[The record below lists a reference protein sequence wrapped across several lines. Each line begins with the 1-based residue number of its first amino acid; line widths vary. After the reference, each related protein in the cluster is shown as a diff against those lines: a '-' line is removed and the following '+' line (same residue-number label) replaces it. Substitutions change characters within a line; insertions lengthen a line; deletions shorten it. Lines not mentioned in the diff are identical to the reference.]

1 MKTVVIN
8 LSWIVGAVLLLALLL
23 HTKITWK
30 PFSISFENW
39 RYVLGIF
46 LIFAG
51 VEIISHA
58 AVMKY
63 QKKLLNDLKELHET
77 AGNTGQ
83 EEQRDGEEN
92 RQD

>member
-1 MKTVVIN
+1 MTRWKMKTVVIN
-8 LSWIVGAVLLLALLL
+8 LSWIVGAVPI
-23 HTKITWK
+23 ITWK

-39 RYVLGIF
+39 WYVLGIF

-63 QKKLLNDLKELHET
+63 QKNCLT
-77 AGNTGQ
+77 I
-83 EEQRDGEEN
+83 
-92 RQD
+92 